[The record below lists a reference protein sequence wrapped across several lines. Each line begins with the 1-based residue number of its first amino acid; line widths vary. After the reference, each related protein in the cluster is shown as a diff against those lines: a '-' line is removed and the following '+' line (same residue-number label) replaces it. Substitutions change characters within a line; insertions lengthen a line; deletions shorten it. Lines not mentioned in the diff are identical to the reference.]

1 MDKFCTVDIVNG
13 YVINQIRLEAGFKK
27 QADLGE
33 KFQMTHAAIGKIE
46 RGESS
51 VNIEFLLMLAELIGT
66 SISNIMLV
74 MEELLDYLVSQEV
87 MFLTAQRFEMIDDD
101 DKVTLANFEEYITL
115 ELKRSVRNLV
125 EKKPDLDVQ
134 QLQNQFNEYTSKS
147 SAFVNHPVVVTTAS
161 SLVAAAI
168 VTNPLIGLGVGAT
181 LLASK
186 IMKSKKAP

>member
-1 MDKFCTVDIVNG
+1 
-13 YVINQIRLEAGFKK
+13 
-27 QADLGE
+27 
-33 KFQMTHAAIGKIE
+33 
-46 RGESS
+46 
-51 VNIEFLLMLAELIGT
+51 
-66 SISNIMLV
+66 MLV
-74 MEELLDYLVSQEV
+74 MEELLDYLVSKEV

>member
-1 MDKFCTVDIVNG
+1 M
-13 YVINQIRLEAGFKK
+13 
-27 QADLGE
+27 
-33 KFQMTHAAIGKIE
+33 
-46 RGESS
+46 
-51 VNIEFLLMLAELIGT
+51 
-66 SISNIMLV
+66 
-74 MEELLDYLVSQEV
+74 
-87 MFLTAQRFEMIDDD
+87 
-101 DKVTLANFEEYITL
+101 

-161 SLVAAAI
+161 SLAAAAI